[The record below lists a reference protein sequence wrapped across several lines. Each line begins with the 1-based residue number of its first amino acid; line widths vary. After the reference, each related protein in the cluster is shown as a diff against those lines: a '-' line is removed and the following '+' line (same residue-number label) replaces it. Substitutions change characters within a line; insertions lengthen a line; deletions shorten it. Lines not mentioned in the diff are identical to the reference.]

1 MRSRATK
8 ITDSAPDGQVDL
20 VSRIRQLL
28 ENSRRILV
36 VTHVDPDG
44 DALGTQLA
52 FASYLRHIGKEPVL
66 VRDDVVPDK
75 YRFLSGVNDV
85 PTVDG
90 IDGNLEF
97 ETALVLECPVIART
111 GRAERFL
118 NDDVTIINLDHHQD
132 NGGFGDVNWINS
144 KASSVGEMAYEY
156 FMQVGY
162 DISPVVA
169 EYLYTAI
176 LTDTGRFRYSNTSA
190 RTMEIAGRLIDAG
203 ADTQKI
209 CDLVYYDLPPTT
221 TMLVGRV
228 LSGVEFFD
236 QGRICLLTLTLK
248 MLAETGAHKSETEGL
263 VDFTLYNKGV
273 LAGALLRE
281 IDHQQTKV
289 SLRSKERIDV
299 ASLAAVY
306 GGGGHFNAAGCTLPL
321 PLAEAKAEVL
331 RLFASNGYE

>member
-1 MRSRATK
+1 M
-8 ITDSAPDGQVDL
+8 
-20 VSRIRQLL
+20 SRIKQLL
-28 ENSRRILV
+28 ENSRRVLV

-52 FASYLRHIGKEPVL
+52 FAAYLRHIGKQPIL
-66 VRDDVVPDK
+66 VRDDAVPDK
-75 YRFLSGVNDV
+75 YQFLSGVNDV

-90 IDGNLEF
+90 IDSNLEF
-97 ETALVLECPVIART
+97 DTALVIECPVIDRV
-111 GRAERFL
+111 GQAERFL
-118 NDDVTIINLDHHQD
+118 NDNVRIINLDHHRD
-132 NGGFGDVNWINS
+132 NSGFGDVNWIDANT
-144 KASSVGEMAYEY
+144 SSVGEMAYEY

-162 DISPVVA
+162 EISPVVA

-209 CDLVYYDLPPTT
+209 CDLIYYDMPPTT

-228 LSGVEFFD
+228 LNGVEFFD

-248 MLAETGAHKSETEGL
+248 MLAETGAHQSETEGL

-281 IDHQQTKV
+281 IDHQRTKV
-289 SLRSKERIDV
+289 SFRSKERIDV
-299 ASLAAVY
+299 ASLAAVH
-306 GGGGHFNAAGCTLPL
+306 GGGGHFNAAGCMLSL

-331 RLFASNGYE
+331 RLFASNGHE